1 MDFVTTDAA
10 TIMINMSWQML
21 ADDDIDSINE
31 LFNLSRSEWLQ
42 FLLFNFNVEQEKIY
56 FLHKNDWNG

>member
-21 ADDDIDSINE
+21 SDDDIDSINE